1 MESKKAKKQ
10 FEVSGS
16 QPFNLISLCNRLT
29 ITVSKKLEDRGVGFM
44 SGGIDA
50 SNVSDGLSILSNFL
64 TLSEKFMELKGK
76 NNFSWLEGEKAKARA
91 SDNLQ
96 DVRATYE
103 NIISTFQQDNADL
116 ENIAGR
122 FKDMYEQIFITD
134 EDIELLHNTLKSFVE
149 VMASTEMISEED
161 KVKFDVLI
169 KLVSKDLLKTMQL
182 LGFNYK
188 EAIGQP
194 LTIAVSNMIFR
205 GLTGYQ
211 VPQQYEEYPE

>member
-1 MESKKAKKQ
+1 MSS
-10 FEVSGS
+10 SGI
-16 QPFNLISLCNRLT
+16 N
-29 ITVSKKLEDRGVGFM
+29 M
-44 SGGIDA
+44 SD
-50 SNVSDGLSILSNFL
+50 VSDTLSVLSNFV
-64 TLSEKFMELKGK
+64 TLSEKYMELKGK

-134 EDIELLHNTLKSFVE
+134 EDIELLHKTLRNFVD
-149 VMASTEMISEED
+149 VMASTEMISEDD
-161 KVKFDVLI
+161 KDKFDVLI

-194 LTIAVSNMIFR
+194 LTYAVSAMIYSS
-205 GLTGYQ
+205 LTGNQ
-211 VPQQYEEYPE
+211 VVQQNGDQHEGQPE

>member
-1 MESKKAKKQ
+1 MS
-10 FEVSGS
+10 
-16 QPFNLISLCNRLT
+16 
-29 ITVSKKLEDRGVGFM
+29 
-44 SGGIDA
+44 SGGIDV
-50 SNVSDGLSILSNFL
+50 STVSDGLSIFSNFI
-64 TLSEKFMELKGK
+64 TLSEKFTELKGK

-91 SDNLQ
+91 SKNLD

-134 EDIELLHNTLKSFVE
+134 EDIELLHKTLKNFVD
-149 VMASTEMISEED
+149 VMASTEMISEDD
-161 KVKFDVLI
+161 KDKFDVLI

-194 LTIAVSNMIFR
+194 LTIAVSNMIFN

-211 VPQQYEEYPE
+211 VPQHYEEDPE